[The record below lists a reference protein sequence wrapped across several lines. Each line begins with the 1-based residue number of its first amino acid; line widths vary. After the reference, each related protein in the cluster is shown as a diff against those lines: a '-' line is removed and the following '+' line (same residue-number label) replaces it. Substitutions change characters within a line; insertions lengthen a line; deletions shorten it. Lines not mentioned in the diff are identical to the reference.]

1 MTERYPLSLNAVNVV
16 CFKIDWDE
24 NALKVLLIKRNITPQ
39 KNKWSLPG
47 GFVNADENIE
57 DAALRKFVEETG
69 IAPAYL
75 SQVRTYS
82 DAKRDKRDLGKD
94 KVRVI
99 TTSFI
104 GVYTFDKDP
113 VLTEESSDY
122 GWFKMPRKY
131 VQHSIPELAFD
142 HYQILTDASNRLRRD
157 LEFSGL
163 ATRFLSDYFTLG
175 QIQDV
180 YETIWEVDLDPANFR
195 DKLTNVDGW
204 IREVKN
210 PPQDLESRRGKPP
223 TWYKEH
229 DIPQF
234 ERMISNPEGAVIR
247 EKDSEYQRNLDHMT
261 SEIPIINLKEQP
273 SKNND

>member
-24 NALKVLLIKRNITPQ
+24 PALKVLLIKRNITPQ

-47 GFVNADENIE
+47 GFVNVDETLE

-69 IAPAYL
+69 IAPSYL

-82 DAKRDKRDLGKD
+82 DSKRDIRDVGKY
-94 KVRVI
+94 KVRVV

-122 GWFKMPRKY
+122 EWFKIPRKY
-131 VQHSIPELAFD
+131 IQRSIPELAFD
-142 HYQILTDASNRLRRD
+142 HQQILTDASNRLRRN

-163 ATRFLSDYFTLG
+163 ATRFLPDYFTLG

-180 YETIWEVDLDPANFR
+180 YETIWEVELDPANFR

-210 PPQDLESRRGKPP
+210 PPEDLKARRGKPP

-234 ERMISNPEGAVIR
+234 ERMISNPDGAVIR
-247 EKDSEYQRNLDHMT
+247 EKESEYEKNLDNLT
-261 SEIPIINLKEQP
+261 AEIPIINIEDLE
-273 SKNND
+273 

>member
-24 NALKVLLIKRNITPQ
+24 PALKVLLIKRNITPQ

-47 GFVNADENIE
+47 GFVNVDETLE

-69 IAPAYL
+69 IAPSYL

-82 DAKRDKRDLGKD
+82 DSKRDIRDVGKY
-94 KVRVI
+94 KVRVV

-122 GWFKMPRKY
+122 EWFKIPRKY
-131 VQHSIPELAFD
+131 IQRSIPELAFD
-142 HYQILTDASNRLRRD
+142 HQQILADASNRLRRN

-163 ATRFLSDYFTLG
+163 ATRFLPDYFTLG

-180 YETIWEVDLDPANFR
+180 YETIWEVELDPANFR

-210 PPQDLESRRGKPP
+210 PPEDLKVRRGKPP
-223 TWYKEH
+223 TWYKEY
-229 DIPQF
+229 DVPQF
-234 ERMISNPEGAVIR
+234 ERMISNPDGSVIR
-247 EKDSEYQRNLDHMT
+247 EKESEYQKNLDNMT
-261 SEIPIINLKEQP
+261 SEIPIINIDSSPK
-273 SKNND
+273 SY

>member
-1 MTERYPLSLNAVNVV
+1 MNERYPQSLNAVNVV
-16 CFKIDWDE
+16 CFKIDWDAS
-24 NALKVLLIKRNITPQ
+24 ALKVLLIKRNISPQ

-47 GFVNADENIE
+47 GFVNADENLE

-69 IAPAYL
+69 IAPSYL

-82 DAKRDKRDLGKD
+82 DTSRDKRVVGKE
-94 KVRVI
+94 KIRVI

-113 VLTEESSDY
+113 ILTEESSDY
-122 GWFKMPRKY
+122 DWFKIPRKY
-131 VQHSIPELAFD
+131 IQRSVPPLAFD
-142 HYQILTDASNRLRRD
+142 HDQILIDASNRLRRN

-163 ATRFLSDYFTLG
+163 ATRFLPDYFTLG

-180 YETIWEVDLDPANFR
+180 YETIWEVELDPANFR

-210 PPQDLESRRGKPP
+210 PPQELETRRGKPLWGKP
-223 TWYKEH
+223 YK
-229 DIPQF
+229 PLRGLNLTRVQRSSMQF
-234 ERMISNPEGAVIR
+234 
-247 EKDSEYQRNLDHMT
+247 K
-261 SEIPIINLKEQP
+261 K
-273 SKNND
+273 

>member
-1 MTERYPLSLNAVNVV
+1 MKERYPESLNAVNVV
-16 CFKIDWDE
+16 CFKIDWDTST
-24 NALKVLLIKRNITPQ
+24 LKVLLIKRNISPQ

-47 GFVNADENIE
+47 GFVNADENLE

-69 IAPAYL
+69 IAPSYL

-82 DAKRDKRDLGKD
+82 DTSRDKRVVGKN
-94 KVRVI
+94 KLRVI

-104 GVYTFDKDP
+104 GIYISDKDP

-122 GWFKMPRKY
+122 DWFKIPRKY
-131 VQHSIPELAFD
+131 IQRSVPPLAFD
-142 HYQILTDASNRLRRD
+142 HDQILLDASNRLRRN

-163 ATRFLSDYFTLG
+163 ATRFLPDYFTLG

-180 YETIWEVDLDPANFR
+180 YEIIWEVELDPANFR

-204 IREVKN
+204 IREAKN
-210 PPQDLESRRGKPP
+210 PPEDLEARRGKPP

-234 ERMISNPEGAVIR
+234 ERMISNPDGAVIR
-247 EKDSEYQRNLDHMT
+247 EKESEYEKNLDNLT
-261 SEIPIINLKEQP
+261 SEIPIINIKDLK
-273 SKNND
+273 

>member
-1 MTERYPLSLNAVNVV
+1 MTNRYPLSLNAVNVV
-16 CFKIDWDE
+16 CFKIDWE
-24 NALKVLLIKRNITPQ
+24 ESALKVLLIKRNITPQ

-47 GFVNADENIE
+47 GFVNVDENIE

-82 DAKRDKRDLGKD
+82 DVKRDKREIGKD

-104 GVYTFDKDP
+104 GIYTFDKDP

-122 GWFKMPRKY
+122 AWFKIPRKY
-131 VQHSIPELAFD
+131 IQHSIPELAFD

-163 ATRFLSDYFTLG
+163 ATRFLPDYFTLG

-180 YETIWEVDLDPANFR
+180 YETIWEVELDPANFR

-210 PPQDLESRRGKPP
+210 PLKDLEARRGKPP

-229 DIPQF
+229 NIPHF
-234 ERMISNPEGAVIR
+234 ERMISNPDGAVIR
-247 EKDSEYQRNLDHMT
+247 EKESQYQKNLDDMT
-261 SEIPIINLKEQP
+261 SEIPIIDLEIKE
-273 SKNND
+273 

>member
-1 MTERYPLSLNAVNVV
+1 MTERYPLSMNAVNVV
-16 CFKIDWDE
+16 CFKIDWAE
-24 NALKVLLIKRNITPQ
+24 QVLKVLLIRRNITPQ

-47 GFVNADENIE
+47 GFVNGDENLE

-82 DAKRDKRDLGKD
+82 DPKRDKRQVSND
-94 KVRVI
+94 KVRVV

-104 GVYTFDKDP
+104 GVYTFDNDP
-113 VLTEESSDY
+113 VLTEESSDFA
-122 GWFKMPRKY
+122 WFKIPRKY
-131 VQHSIPELAFD
+131 VQRSIPELVFD
-142 HYQILTDASNRLRRD
+142 HQQILMDASNRLRRN

-163 ATRFLSDYFTLG
+163 ATRFLPDYFTLG

-180 YETIWEVDLDPANFR
+180 YEIIWEVDLDPANFR
-195 DKLTNVDGW
+195 DKLSNVDGW

-210 PPQDLESRRGKPP
+210 PPEHLPIRRGKPP

-234 ERMISNPEGAVIR
+234 ERMISNPDGAVIR
-247 EKDSEYQRNLDHMT
+247 EKESEYQKNLDDMT
-261 SEIPIINLKEQP
+261 SEIPIINVDLVE
-273 SKNND
+273 

>member
-1 MTERYPLSLNAVNVV
+1 MKERYPESLNAVNVV
-16 CFKIDWDE
+16 CFKIDWDTS
-24 NALKVLLIKRNITPQ
+24 ALKVLLIKRNISPQ

-47 GFVNADENIE
+47 GFVNADENLE

-69 IAPAYL
+69 IAPSYL

-82 DAKRDKRDLGKD
+82 DTSRDKRVVGKN
-94 KVRVI
+94 KLRVI

-104 GVYTFDKDP
+104 GIYISDKDP

-122 GWFKMPRKY
+122 DWFKIPRKY
-131 VQHSIPELAFD
+131 IQRSVPPLAFD
-142 HYQILTDASNRLRRD
+142 HDQILLDASNRLRRN

-163 ATRFLSDYFTLG
+163 ATRFLPDYFTLG

-180 YETIWEVDLDPANFR
+180 YEIIWEVELDPANFR

-210 PPQDLESRRGKPP
+210 PPEGLEARRGKPP

-234 ERMISNPEGAVIR
+234 ERMISNPDGAVIR
-247 EKDSEYQRNLDHMT
+247 ERESEYEKNLDNLT
-261 SEIPIINLKEQP
+261 SEIPIINIEDLK
-273 SKNND
+273 